1 MIISCVRTL
10 SSLSSVGAREGVV
23 ARSRGGHGRAWDA
36 WDEWTLSEN
45 WVPVCAHER
54 RTCLRHTTVKTS

>member
-23 ARSRGGHGRAWDA
+23 ARSRGAWPCMGC
-36 WDEWTLSEN
+36 LG
-45 WVPVCAHER
+45 WVDVI
-54 RTCLRHTTVKTS
+54 